1 MERNGEI
8 FVSNTVR
15 RELLKALRLD
25 KRCGTRQD
33 IDTAIEFFRERIEVR
48 YLNPIDILNEDPFC
62 NGFAS
67 MAICCLLID
76 TFYQFEHGVAKST
89 NNHVN
94 YTDFLR
100 LKLGDIFD
108 TQEKADRF
116 YADIRC
122 GILHSAQ
129 TKNGSRLSCD
139 QEEIVITIDDTYN
152 SPISVNVIGL
162 SNRLKVY
169 FNEYCKRVRYDNT
182 TQSCFVK
189 KLKKMFL

>member
-1 MERNGEI
+1 MERHGEI
-8 FVSNTVR
+8 YVSATVR
-15 RELLKALRLD
+15 EEVLKSLNLD
-25 KRCGTRQD
+25 KRHGGRPD
-33 IDTAIEFFRERIEVR
+33 IDTAVNFFRERIEKR
-48 YLNPIDILNEDPFC
+48 YLTPINMLIADPF
-62 NGFAS
+62 NYGFTI

-89 NNHVN
+89 NNQVN

-100 LKLGDIFD
+100 SKLGDVFD

-129 TKNGSRLSCD
+129 TQNGSRLSCD
-139 QEEIVITIDDTYN
+139 QNTVVIHIVDTYN
-152 SPISVNVIGL
+152 SPISVDVVGL
-162 SNRLKVY
+162 ANRLEIY
-169 FNEYCKRVRYDNT
+169 FNEYCNRIRYDNT

-189 KLKKMFL
+189 KLKKMF